1 VSFWK
6 GLLLRLAICLLVAGL
21 GETGSAILASS
32 TSARVDLTQR
42 RLDNVKIRTT
52 SIEELFSRLALVYE
66 VPIGLEIARNDD
78 LTAIYSLDL
87 RHGTVVDLLNQFVAS
102 HEQYAWKIESGV
114 VSVFPKDKNRDVVL
128 AELLATELP
137 SFSVKEKTSCWALG
151 DALVATP
158 EIRRILEA
166 NRMTYS
172 AGYIGGF
179 YIQQLGQHFTL
190 NVSKM
195 TLKSILDKVVKES
208 PVAKIWIV
216 KRDSSEETLL
226 LRLNARLENA
236 PKNNLKGDFV
246 EIDTDE
252 LPER

>member
-1 VSFWK
+1 MKQTAVLALSALVLAVSATVWIDVPAQ
-6 GLLLRLAICLLVAGL
+6 RL
-21 GETGSAILASS
+21 T
-32 TSARVDLTQR
+32 D
-42 RLDNVKIRTT
+42 
-52 SIEELFSRLALVYE
+52 SRLA
-66 VPIGLEIARNDD
+66 
-78 LTAIYSLDL
+78 SLDQ
-87 RHGTVVDLLNQFVAS
+87 VID
-102 HEQYAWKIESGV
+102 

-128 AELLATELP
+128 TELLATELP
-137 SFSVKEKTSCWALG
+137 GFSLKEKTSCWALG

-190 NVSKM
+190 NVSQM
-195 TLKSILDKVVKES
+195 TLKSTLDKVVKES

-236 PKNNLKGDFV
+236 PKNNLKGDFL
-246 EIDTDE
+246 EIGTDE
-252 LPER
+252 LPD